1 MSTSNAL
8 SVAVEMATRQ
18 RDEARRVLQDTRS
31 ARQAAQD
38 QLSQL
43 EGYAKET
50 QNRWGMRPNATV
62 MPEVMHHHYHFMS
75 RLEHAAGLQTTVVGE
90 HADRVGMAE
99 RALLA
104 TELHLASLQKLM
116 EKRHREALQAQAR
129 REQKQT
135 DERAAMQLRKAFN
148 GS

>member
-1 MSTSNAL
+1 
-8 SVAVEMATRQ
+8 
-18 RDEARRVLQDTRS
+18 
-31 ARQAAQD
+31 
-38 QLSQL
+38 
-43 EGYAKET
+43 
-50 QNRWGMRPNATV
+50 
-62 MPEVMHHHYHFMS
+62 MHHHYHFMN

-104 TELHLASLQKLM
+104 TELRLASLQKLM